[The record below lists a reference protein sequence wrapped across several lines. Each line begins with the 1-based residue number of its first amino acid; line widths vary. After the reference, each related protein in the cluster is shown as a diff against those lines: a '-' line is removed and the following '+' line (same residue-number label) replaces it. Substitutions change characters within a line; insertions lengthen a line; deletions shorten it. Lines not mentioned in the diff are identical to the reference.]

1 MFISKKKKQ
10 ELDEELSKLRLEVKD
25 LKDIVKTQ
33 ELIKLRAENAQ
44 LKEKERLISKIR
56 FKLKNIAYLEEDGII
71 LVKYEIPNVK
81 VPVSDDHEIK
91 MNETFYAINKLQLLS
106 LDDLKK
112 ISALVD
118 EIKRRKT

>member
-10 ELDEELSKLRLEVKD
+10 KLDEELAKLRLEVKD

-33 ELIKLRAENAQ
+33 ELLKLRAENAR
-44 LKEKERLISKIR
+44 LREKEQLISKIR

-81 VPVSDDHEIK
+81 VPVNENHEIQ
-91 MNETFYAINKLQLLS
+91 MNNIFYAINKLQLLS

-112 ISALVD
+112 ISALID
-118 EIKRRKT
+118 EIKNRK